1 MRNSPT
7 KSEKT
12 LLLKGSHYKIKLAK
26 FVYTEKKKANH
37 VLGSAQNHK
46 SFSKIYARHTAFTY
60 R

>member
-26 FVYTEKKKANH
+26 FVYTEKK
-37 VLGSAQNHK
+37 SK
-46 SFSKIYARHTAFTY
+46 SCTGQCAEP
-60 R
+60 